1 MKQKL
6 KKLIRSKIILKLKEG
21 EFEEITNIDELN
33 KLYAIK
39 VREELAEIQGSKHND
54 IMEFVDLIQVAFAFA
69 RVNGFNHEE
78 ISVAMQTKLDDKGNF
93 GNLALNNLNPTNP
106 SNQIYFERDS
116 ISVVDFKALVAKI
129 KEQRIEARKQ
139 CAFLL
144 EHNFKR
150 EANFYQDR
158 INLLESIIIPLEMYY
173 DDCISFNEIS
183 FNLNN

>member
-1 MKQKL
+1 MKQKP
-6 KKLIRSKIILKLKEG
+6 KKLIRSKIIEKLKEG

-33 KLYAIK
+33 NLYAIK

-78 ISVAMQTKLDDKGNF
+78 ISRAMQGKLDDKGNF

-106 SNQIYFERDS
+106 SNNIYFEGDS
-116 ISVVDFKALVAKI
+116 ISIKDFKSYVSKL
-129 KEQRIEARKQ
+129 KEQRVEARKQ
-139 CAFLL
+139 CSFLL

-158 INLLESIIIPLEMYY
+158 INLLEELIMPLEMFY
-173 DDCISFNEIS
+173 DGCIAWNDIS
-183 FNLNN
+183 FNLSK